1 MVLSMLSI
9 PFGYASADT
18 RVPISA
24 TGGARDYDHSN
35 PTSVIESIFFL
46 INYIGHSLPHEDRET
61 HTNAM
66 IYAAHALENGEVAEW
81 YNSLNDTG
89 ARIRVLSTRPVQGG
103 FCREMV
109 TEVVIKGSARQYS
122 ERACKTIDNRFWT
135 FSGR

>member
-1 MVLSMLSI
+1 MVLSTLSI

-24 TGGARDYDHSN
+24 TGGVRDYDHSN
-35 PTSVIESIFFL
+35 PTSVIESLFFIVKFL
-46 INYIGHSLPHEDRET
+46 GHGLSYEDRET

-66 IYAAHALENGEVAEW
+66 IYAAHVLENGEVAEW
-81 YNSLNDTG
+81 YNSVNDTG

-109 TEVVIKGSARQYS
+109 TEVIIKGSARHYS